1 MLSVLIPTKDYDC
14 HLLVEELHRQGI
26 ALGCPFEIILGE
38 DGTALENQNL
48 NIGCELLE
56 NCRRII
62 RCENIGRANIRNQLA
77 LEAKYPNILF
87 IDSDA
92 IVEKSDFLKCYIESL
107 NENSIVCGGLYHTKE
122 LTDTDCS
129 LRFRYEK
136 RADESRNAASRNKAP
151 YDKFT
156 TFNFAIRRDIFTS
169 IFFDTRIVMYGY
181 EDTLFGKELEKR
193 GHKVTHIDN
202 SLLHNGLES
211 NSIYLAKVEQ
221 SLMTL
226 KRINSEIESTP
237 LLDTVAKLRRWHMT
251 GLFMTYWRCSRNR
264 LRRNLLGKKPSLLK
278 LNIYKLGYY
287 LSLD

>member
-38 DGTALENQNL
+38 DGTALENLNL

-156 TFNFAIRRDIFTS
+156 TFNFAIRRDLFT
-169 IFFDTRIVMYGY
+169 
-181 EDTLFGKELEKR
+181 
-193 GHKVTHIDN
+193 
-202 SLLHNGLES
+202 
-211 NSIYLAKVEQ
+211 
-221 SLMTL
+221 
-226 KRINSEIESTP
+226 
-237 LLDTVAKLRRWHMT
+237 
-251 GLFMTYWRCSRNR
+251 
-264 LRRNLLGKKPSLLK
+264 
-278 LNIYKLGYY
+278 
-287 LSLD
+287 